1 MFFLAVNECVRGSK
15 TSYLIQLCEVHAAE
29 GFDQED
35 HGEQLTSMSPMER
48 LQAVADD
55 TIRLQA
61 MGSSWRVK
69 CVSTKREDM
78 EKWGLIFS

>member
-1 MFFLAVNECVRGSK
+1 MLFLAVNECVRGSE

-29 GFDQED
+29 GFDRED
-35 HGEQLTSMSPMER
+35 HEQLASMLPMER

-55 TIRLQA
+55 TICLQA